1 MVKITGSC
9 LCGQLH
15 YTGDT
20 EIMGAMSCHCDQCRK
35 ATGAAY
41 STNLF
46 VKEAD
51 FDITGETLE
60 FQHKSDSGSTMT
72 KINCANCGSP
82 TLGRNSNRE
91 GMLVLRAGTVDQKD
105 LVKPAGYVY
114 CGKAIP
120 STAMDPAL
128 KQFDEMPT

>member
-15 YTGDT
+15 YSGDT
-20 EIMGAMSCHCDQCRK
+20 EIMGAMSCHCDACRK

-51 FDITGETLE
+51 FTIAGETLE

-72 KINCANCGSP
+72 KINCATCGSP
-82 TLGRNSNRE
+82 TFGRNTNRE
-91 GMLVLRAGTVDQKD
+91 GMLTLRAGTVDQKD
-105 LVKPAGYVY
+105 LIKPAGYVY
-114 CGKAIP
+114 CENAIP

-128 KQFDEMPT
+128 KQFVRMPV

>member
-9 LCGQLH
+9 LCGQLN

-20 EIMGAMSCHCDQCRK
+20 EIMGAMSCHCDACRK

-46 VKEAD
+46 VKDAD
-51 FDITGETLE
+51 FDIQGETLE

-72 KINCANCGSP
+72 KINCATCGSP
-82 TLGRNSNRE
+82 TLGRNTNRP
-91 GMLVLRAGTVDQKD
+91 GGLVLRAGTVDQKD
-105 LVKPAGYVY
+105 LIKPAGYVY
-114 CGKAIP
+114 CENAIP

-128 KQFDEMPT
+128 KQFERMPE